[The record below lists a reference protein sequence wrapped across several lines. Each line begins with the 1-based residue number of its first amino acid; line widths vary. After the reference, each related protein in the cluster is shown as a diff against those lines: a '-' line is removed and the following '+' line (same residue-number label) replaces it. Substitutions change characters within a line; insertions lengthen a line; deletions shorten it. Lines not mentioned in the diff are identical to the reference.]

1 MKWLG
6 FGATNL
12 SHTTKITG
20 SKLAKKS
27 DNTQLFYIMCY
38 VALIIMKQLYE
49 VRTKRY
55 KSYYVMAKGYDEA
68 KYKAEQAIIDE
79 DSGSILTEDGSLKQ
93 NYDIDAVSEI
103 KCLSDKLIL

>member
-12 SHTTKITG
+12 SHARKLTG

-38 VALIIMKQLYE
+38 VALL
-49 VRTKRY
+49 
-55 KSYYVMAKGYDEA
+55 
-68 KYKAEQAIIDE
+68 
-79 DSGSILTEDGSLKQ
+79 L
-93 NYDIDAVSEI
+93 
-103 KCLSDKLIL
+103 